1 MLIKSVASTIP
12 FYAMSFFLLPISVT
26 SSLDRSFKKIWW
38 GFPKNRSKNLSL
50 KSLSSIY
57 LPKDEGGLGFRRMHD
72 FNLALIAK
80 LGWKLLSILRAFGLS
95 SFRANISNMGISFLL

>member
-1 MLIKSVASTIP
+1 MNPVRTLGSFLFILITKLSQ
-12 FYAMSFFLLPISVT
+12 Y
-26 SSLDRSFKKIWW
+26 FK
-38 GFPKNRSKNLSL
+38 LT

-57 LPKDEGGLGFRRMHD
+57 LPEDEGGLGFRRMHD

-80 LGWKLLSILRAFGLS
+80 LGWNLLSILRAFGLS